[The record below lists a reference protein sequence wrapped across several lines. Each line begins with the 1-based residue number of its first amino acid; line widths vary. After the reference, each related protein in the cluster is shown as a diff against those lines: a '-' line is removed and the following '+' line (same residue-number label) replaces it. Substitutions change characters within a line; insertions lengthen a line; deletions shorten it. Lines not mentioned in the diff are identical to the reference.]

1 MARPLFI
8 VDLEATCW
16 DDRQKYTVDQM
27 EIIEIG
33 CVLATPD
40 GVVLDEFDTFVRPT
54 REPVLSEF
62 CTRLTSITQS
72 DVDSAPVYT
81 EAMRQL
87 DAWVNSRP
95 GIWGS
100 WGNYDYRQFVAIERR
115 HPSQAA
121 FLQMPHVNLKRPW
134 KKSTGHR
141 RTGLRAAMAFHELAF
156 EGRHHRGID
165 DARNIARLLPFI
177 DYDRLRAAVGA
188 LKESTE
194 RPVPGRY

>member
-1 MARPLFI
+1 MTGPIFI

-16 DDRQKYTVDQM
+16 EDRPHYTVDQM
-27 EIIEIG
+27 EIVEIG
-33 CVLATPD
+33 CVLTTPD

-72 DVDSAPVYT
+72 DVDSAPVYA

-87 DAWVNSRP
+87 DAWANRRA

-100 WGNYDYRQFVAIERR
+100 WGNYDYRQLVASERR

-121 FLQMPHVNLKRPW
+121 FLQMAHVNLKRPW

-141 RTGLRAAMAFHELAF
+141 RTGLRAAMAFHKLVF

-165 DARNIARLLPFI
+165 DARNMARLLPFI
-177 DYDRLRAAVGA
+177 DHDRLCAAVGMP
-188 LKESTE
+188 KEGAE
-194 RPVPGRY
+194 KPVSDRC